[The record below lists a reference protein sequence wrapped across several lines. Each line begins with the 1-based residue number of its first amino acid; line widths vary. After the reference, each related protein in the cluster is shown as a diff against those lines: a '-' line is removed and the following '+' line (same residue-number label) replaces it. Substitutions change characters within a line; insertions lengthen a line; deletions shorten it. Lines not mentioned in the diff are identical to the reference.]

1 MYWYDLRM
9 NTPAFFVEIF
19 IPVAIMLILPIMMI
33 LILRKLGWM
42 NNWRDASIGLF
53 TGMMTVYFILTIIGA
68 GFRGAGQDLVLPW
81 DVPHID

>member
-1 MYWYDLRM
+1 M
-9 NTPAFFVEIF
+9 V
-19 IPVAIMLILPIMMI
+19 ILPIIMS
-33 LILRKLGWM
+33 LRFRKLGWM
-42 NNWRDASIGLF
+42 NNWRDAAIGLF